1 LSQKYVKSKTPTK
14 KGANMAKI
22 ARGTIVF
29 EYNLSEEPYPERYA
43 DMSQEEIIREL
54 VSEMV
59 EDVIHLSYS
68 DLGPAI
74 EMEIV
79 EV

>member
-1 LSQKYVKSKTPTK
+1 
-14 KGANMAKI
+14 MAKI

-29 EYNLSEEPYPERYA
+29 EYNLSEEPYPERHA
-43 DMSQEEIIREL
+43 DLSQDEIIKEMID
-54 VSEMV
+54 EMV
-59 EDVIHLSYS
+59 EDVIHLAYS